1 MSSERLLWRVRR
13 SQRRPAAMGGY
24 LPLAPGVSTVRY
36 PIPERIF
43 DYVSTVRS
51 ATAGTCQKRSF
62 AAREDI
68 GARDPEPTA
77 ELWVRSSA
85 YRPQLCAE
93 SRTTPPPCEN
103 ATLRVLP

>member
-1 MSSERLLWRVRR
+1 MRWRLSPTADVQ
-13 SQRRPAAMGGY
+13 SQTSGAVMG
-24 LPLAPGVSTVRY
+24 
-36 PIPERIF
+36 
-43 DYVSTVRS
+43 
-51 ATAGTCQKRSF
+51 QKRSF

-68 GARDPEPTA
+68 GARDPEPTSA
-77 ELWVRSSA
+77 ELSVRSSA